1 MVHQKNK
8 KLLPITSSISKK
20 KKSTDYQNKNSSL
33 KSKLSYND
41 VYALETLP
49 SKIFELEA
57 RIKELQIEL
66 EVPDLYVKDQNKF
79 KNTVNELQKAELRLL
94 IMEEK
99 WLALEIL
106 REELEG

>member
-1 MVHQKNK
+1 M
-8 KLLPITSSISKK
+8 
-20 KKSTDYQNKNSSL
+20 
-33 KSKLSYND
+33 
-41 VYALETLP
+41 YALETLP

-79 KNTVNELQKAELRLL
+79 KNTVNELQKTELRLL
-94 IMEEK
+94 QMEEK